1 MEDSPKDILSPILD
15 KPIIQKQ
22 LSRLGDAVAEAQKR
36 VDFTV
41 ANDPEIQ
48 KAIQV
53 VERFLRKKKRVCYGG
68 QAINSLLSK
77 ERKFYNEKYSIP
89 DYDFFTPTYKED
101 SDELVAEL
109 KKEGFE
115 DVNLKFS
122 VHEGTS
128 KVLMNFI
135 PVADCTDIHPNFFKI
150 IQARAKVVNGIYFA
164 DPEFLRMMMYLELSR
179 PRGQVDRWK
188 KVYERL
194 TLLNS
199 EYPPSKCTDPLR
211 VHTNVSNDERA
222 SILDI
227 AIKRKRVLI
236 GPECIPLM
244 EEGTGKK
251 NLNTL
256 VSMGGPVLLL
266 SPQAKVDGED
276 IGDVL
281 RILHNGHG
289 KVTVEEVITQYSDL
303 FNFTVV
309 KHMKRPIALLIQE
322 DACHSY
328 NMLEVARGVGI
339 RTGSVDLLLQ
349 LYYSFMIFGKH
360 NQEKSFFAMPVICL
374 IQKLHAIEARARNS
388 PTAYVPAFSIKCS
401 GHQQGIA
408 TLLKERARRT
418 EAERKK
424 GGTRGRRRGPTLDRK
439 TRKRS

>member
-1 MEDSPKDILSPILD
+1 MEDDPKEILSPL
-15 KPIIQKQ
+15 
-22 LSRLGDAVAEAQKR
+22 LSRPQIQNQMERLEQVMKEGKKR
-36 VDFTV
+36 VDYTA
-41 ANDPEIQ
+41 ANDPDVV

-53 VERFLRKKKRVCYGG
+53 VERFLRKKRRVCYGG

-77 ERKFYNEKYSIP
+77 ERKFYDEKYSIP

-101 SDELVAEL
+101 SNELVEEL

-115 DVNLKFS
+115 DVNMKFS

-135 PVADCTDIHPNFFKI
+135 PVADCTDIHPNFFKVL
-150 IQARAKVVNGIYFA
+150 QSRAKVVNGIYFA

-199 EYPPSKCTDPLR
+199 EYRPLR
-211 VHTNVSNDERA
+211 CTEPIRIPTNVSGEERA
-222 SILDI
+222 SILDM

-236 GPECIPLM
+236 GPECITLM
-244 EEGTGKK
+244 EEGKGVKP
-251 NLNTL
+251 LDAL
-256 VSMGGPVLLL
+256 VAMGGPVILL

-276 IGDVL
+276 IADVL

-289 KVTVEEVITQYSDL
+289 KVVVEEVITLYSDL
-303 FNFTVV
+303 FNFTMV

-328 NMLEVARGVGI
+328 SMLQVARGI
-339 RTGSVDLLLQ
+339 TLRTGSHDLLLQ
-349 LYYSFMIFGKH
+349 LYYSFMIFGK
-360 NQEKSFFAMPVICL
+360 QEKAFFAMPMLCL
-374 IQKLHAIEARARNS
+374 IQKLHSIEEKARNS
-388 PTAYVPAFSIKCS
+388 PSAYVPAFSIPCS

-418 EAERKK
+418 NAERNK
-424 GGTRGRRRGPTLDRK
+424 GGRRTRRLN
-439 TRKRS
+439 